1 MASLATPAEA
11 IVARAAEGQALP
23 ASDSWRVGL
32 ELFLRDLAKS
42 KTLLPGARENIEAYA
57 AATLNARFAVE
68 NWLAEHPA
76 AAAAPVA
83 RPLFIL
89 GMPRAGTT
97 LLLNLL
103 RFDPQRRVYWHWEGN
118 RELPPAR
125 TAHLHDDPRIPQ
137 RVAEVNAM
145 LDCGAL
151 PRNHHVEH
159 GDEPTECNWIMAQDF
174 KGYPWL
180 VQTIVPDYFEWL
192 MQEADMLSAYRYH
205 SRLLRVLQSSAPGS
219 WTLKFP
225 SHALAVEEI
234 LAVYPDARI
243 VMTHRDPLKPV
254 ASSCSLCD
262 QILSLQNHTIDR
274 KALGYQTLK
283 LNALG
288 AERMSAA
295 RDAHPEAS
303 FHDIHYKQFT
313 RDPLAAIRA
322 LYAFEGM
329 DLPPEAEAQMHAA
342 FDRHNSAREVAG
354 AHNYALED
362 YGLTLA
368 GLDRAFGDYVDR
380 YGIDLER
387 N

>member
-1 MASLATPAEA
+1 MENLASTSEA
-11 IVARAAEGQALP
+11 IVGRAAHRQVVP
-23 ASDSWRVGL
+23 ASESWREGL
-32 ELFLRDLAKS
+32 EIFLRDLAKS
-42 KTLLPGARENIEAYA
+42 RTLLPGARESIETFT
-57 AATLNARFAVE
+57 AATLKARFAVE
-68 NWLAEHPA
+68 NWLTDHPDVSA
-76 AAAAPVA
+76 TPVS

-103 RFDPQRRVYWHWEGN
+103 QFDPQRRVYWHWEAN
-118 RELPPAR
+118 RELPPAQ
-125 TAHLHDDPRIPQ
+125 TAHLHDDPRIAR

-145 LDCGAL
+145 LDSGAL

-192 MQEADMLSAYRYH
+192 MHEADMLSAYRYH
-205 SRLLRVLQSSAPGS
+205 GRLLRVLQSSAPGS

-225 SHALAVEEI
+225 SHALAVQQI

-262 QILSLQNHTIDR
+262 QILSLQNRSTDR
-274 KALGYQTLK
+274 KALGYQTLT

-288 AERMSAA
+288 ARRMSTA
-295 RDAHPEAS
+295 RDAHPETP
-303 FHDIHYKQFT
+303 FHDIHYARFT
-313 RDPLAAIRA
+313 RDPLATIHD

-329 DLPPEAEAQMHAA
+329 DLIPQVETQMRAA
-342 FDRHNSAREVAG
+342 LDRHNAAREVAG
-354 AHNYALED
+354 AHRYALED

-368 GLDRAFGDYVDR
+368 GLDRAFGDYVER
-380 YGIDLER
+380 YDVELER
-387 N
+387 G